1 MQMLDSLAT
10 QFSEIPASLQTS
22 LQDIVS
28 NIEIESAY
36 CIKHPNYKPL
46 QLPESAISRFQQ
58 LPAALQK
65 KFLSMQM
72 RGFLYGIY
80 YNGSL
85 KSSLAAN
92 TESDTVALN
101 QNLEN
106 NTLLGVDVAFYD
118 RLHESNQ
125 GDGYW
130 YYNWQVVK
138 ENLDDTLA
146 VQKDGLTLHIERSRH
161 LLPHNQYPSV
171 GKYVAVKMPKN
182 LVQNGFY
189 MAVANAGTA
198 TNRDRLVRVYFNLTP
213 EGAVA
218 VMNTLTTQLNF
229 LEIPFSFKALYNP
242 SEYERYDSAVFY
254 FDKNDYEA
262 VHSVL
267 ERVYAECQSY
277 FQPDVPLFTKF
288 IAPGLAIAEEPNH
301 RFTEQE
307 SFGTHRCQIIANGL
321 LDAWEQGNNTPAH
334 RIAAILE
341 QFSLSQVELQRP
353 YLNANSHDIYMPLS
367 LS

>member
-1 MQMLDSLAT
+1 MQILDSLAT
-10 QFSEIPASLQTS
+10 QLSQIPESLQTTIH
-22 LQDIVS
+22 DIIS
-28 NIEIESAY
+28 KIEIHSSY
-36 CIKHPNYKPL
+36 CIKHPDYKPL
-46 QLPESAISRFQQ
+46 ELPESAISRFQQ

-65 KFLSMQM
+65 KFLSLQL

-92 TESDTVALN
+92 TETNNLALN

-118 RLHESNQ
+118 RLHESNR
-125 GDGYW
+125 GEGYW
-130 YYNWQVVK
+130 NYNWQVVQD
-138 ENLDDTLA
+138 NIDDTLA

-161 LLPHNQYPSV
+161 LLPQNQHATV

-198 TNRDRLVRVYFNLTP
+198 TNRERLVRVYFNLTP

-218 VMNTLTTQLNF
+218 VMDSLTTQLNL

-254 FDKNDYEA
+254 FDKNDYEL
-262 VHSVL
+262 VNPVL
-267 ERVYAECQSY
+267 ERVYAECQVY
-277 FQPDVPLFTKF
+277 FQPEVPLFTKF
-288 IAPGLAIAEEPNH
+288 IAPGLAIAEEPNR
-301 RFTEQE
+301 RFAEQE

-321 LDAWEQGNNTPAH
+321 LDAWEQGNDTPTT
-334 RIAAILE
+334 RMAAILQ
-341 QFSLSQVELQRP
+341 QFALSNVELQRP
-353 YLNANSHDIYMPLS
+353 YLNANSQDIYLPLS
-367 LS
+367 L

>member
-10 QFSEIPASLQTS
+10 QLSEIPESLQTS
-22 LQDIVS
+22 LQDIIS

-36 CIKHPNYKPL
+36 CIKHPDYKPL
-46 QLPESAISRFQQ
+46 QLPESVITRFQQ

-65 KFLSMQM
+65 KFLSLQL

-85 KSSLAAN
+85 KSSLATN
-92 TESDTVALN
+92 GETNNIALN

-118 RLHESNQ
+118 RLHESNR
-125 GDGYW
+125 GEGYW
-130 YYNWQVVK
+130 NYNWLVVQ
-138 ENLDDTLA
+138 ENLDDTLT
-146 VQKDGLTLHIERSRH
+146 VQKDGLTLYIQRNRH
-161 LLPHNQYPSV
+161 LLPQNQFPSV
-171 GKYVAVKMPKN
+171 GKYVAIKMPKN

-198 TNRDRLVRVYFNLTP
+198 TNRERLVRVYFNLTP

-218 VMNTLTTQLNF
+218 VMDTLTSQLNL

-254 FDKNDYEA
+254 FDKNDYTT

-267 ERVYAECQSY
+267 EKVYAECQSY
-277 FQPDVPLFTKF
+277 FQPEIPLFTKF
-288 IAPGLAIAEEPNH
+288 IAPGLAIAEEPNR
-301 RFTEQE
+301 RFAEQE
-307 SFGTHRCQIIANGL
+307 SFGTHRCQILANGL
-321 LDAWEQGNNTPAH
+321 LDAWEQGNHTPAN
-334 RIAAILE
+334 RITAILQ
-341 QFSLSQVELQRP
+341 QFYLTKVDLQRP
-353 YLNANSHDIYMPLS
+353 YLNADSQDIYMPLS
-367 LS
+367 

>member
-1 MQMLDSLAT
+1 MQMLDSIAT
-10 QFSEIPASLQTS
+10 QLAEIPESLQIS
-22 LQDIVS
+22 LQDIIS
-28 NIEIESAY
+28 QIEIESDY

-58 LPAALQK
+58 LPAALKK
-65 KFLSMQM
+65 KFLSMQL

-85 KSSLAAN
+85 KSSLAVD
-92 TESDTVALN
+92 TETNTVALN

-138 ENLDDTLA
+138 ENLDHTLA

-161 LLPHNQYPSV
+161 LLPQHQSATV

-198 TNRDRLVRVYFNLTP
+198 TNRERLVRVYFNVTP

-218 VMNTLTTQLNF
+218 VMQTLTTQLNF
-229 LEIPFSFKALYNP
+229 LEIPFSLKALYNP
-242 SEYERYDSAVFY
+242 SDYERYDSAVFY
-254 FDKNDYEA
+254 FDKKDYETI
-262 VHSVL
+262 HPVL
-267 ERVYAECQSY
+267 ERVYVECQSY
-277 FQPDVPLFTKF
+277 FQPEVPLFTKF
-288 IAPGLAIAEEPNH
+288 MAPGLAIAEEPNR
-301 RFTEQE
+301 RFAEQE

-321 LDAWEQGNNTPAH
+321 LNAWEQGNDTPAH
-334 RIAAILE
+334 RLAAILE
-341 QFSLSQVELQRP
+341 QFSLFQVELQRP
-353 YLNANSHDIYMPLS
+353 YLNANSADIYMPLS